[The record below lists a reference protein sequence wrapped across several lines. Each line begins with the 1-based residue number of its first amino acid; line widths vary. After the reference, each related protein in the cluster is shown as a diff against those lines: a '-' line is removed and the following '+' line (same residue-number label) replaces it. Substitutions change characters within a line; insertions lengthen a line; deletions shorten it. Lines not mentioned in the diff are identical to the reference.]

1 MENSMQIIIIIVIV
15 IIFIA
20 NQVEKNKK
28 NNIGLGAKGTRNI
41 VPQPNNTYQVNQ
53 PSRSSSE
60 KAFRESSTYQTSHM
74 VNEQLA
80 NREAVIDVLNEF
92 NESLDR
98 MNTRKEANKPN
109 KSKKAKTSS
118 SGVANKKETKV
129 EVINLSKPEEKT
141 PNNDTGYGW
150 SIFDD
155 FAASDALY
163 LARKDVE
170 SRKAQKASY
179 I

>member
-1 MENSMQIIIIIVIV
+1 MKLVIVMIFIIIAIL
-15 IIFIA
+15 
-20 NQVEKNKK
+20 NQIEKSRKNGKK
-28 NNIGLGAKGTRNI
+28 TDKAGTINIT
-41 VPQPNNTYQVNQ
+41 PQPTNAYTVSEGYKE
-53 PSRSSSE
+53 SRSD
-60 KAFRESSTYQTSHM
+60 KAFRESATYQTSNM
-74 VNEQLA
+74 VNEQMV

-98 MNTRKEANKPN
+98 MNTRKEANKSN

-118 SGVANKKETKV
+118 SGAANKKETKV

-170 SRKAQKASY
+170 SRKTENVSY

>member
-15 IIFIA
+15 VIFIA

-28 NNIGLGAKGTRNI
+28 NNIGLGAKGARNI
-41 VPQPNNTYQVNQ
+41 VPQPNNAYQVTQ
-53 PSRSSSE
+53 PRRSSSE
-60 KAFRESSTYQTSHM
+60 KAFRESSTYQTSNM
-74 VNEQLA
+74 VNEQMA
-80 NREAVIDVLNEF
+80 NRDAAMDVLNEF
-92 NESLDR
+92 NESFDR
-98 MNTRKEANKPN
+98 MKTRKEANKP
-109 KSKKAKTSS
+109 KKAKPVNS
-118 SGVANKKETKV
+118 VATNKKEAKV

-141 PNNDTGYGW
+141 PNKDTGYTW

-170 SRKAQKASY
+170 SRKEQKVSY

>member
-20 NQVEKNKK
+20 NQIEKNKK
-28 NNIGLGAKGTRNI
+28 NNIGLGAKGAHNI
-41 VPQPNNTYQVNQ
+41 VPQPNNAYQVNQ
-53 PSRSSSE
+53 PRRSSSE
-60 KAFRESSTYQTSHM
+60 KAFRESSTYQTSNM
-74 VNEQLA
+74 VNEQMA
-80 NREAVIDVLNEF
+80 NRDAAMDVLNEF
-92 NESLDR
+92 NESFDR
-98 MNTRKEANKPN
+98 MKTRKEANKP
-109 KSKKAKTSS
+109 KKAKPVNS
-118 SGVANKKETKV
+118 VATNKKEAKV

-141 PNNDTGYGW
+141 TNNTCYGW

-170 SRKAQKASY
+170 SRKEQKVSY

>member
-28 NNIGLGAKGTRNI
+28 NNLALGTKGARNI
-41 VPQPNNTYQVNQ
+41 VPQPNNAYQVNQ
-53 PSRSSSE
+53 PSGSRSE
-60 KAFRESSTYQTSHM
+60 KAFRESSTYQTSHL

-98 MNTRKEANKPN
+98 MNTRKEVNKSN

-118 SGVANKKETKV
+118 SGAANKKETKV

-141 PNNDTGYGW
+141 PNNDNGYGW

-170 SRKAQKASY
+170 SRKAQKVSY
-179 I
+179 M